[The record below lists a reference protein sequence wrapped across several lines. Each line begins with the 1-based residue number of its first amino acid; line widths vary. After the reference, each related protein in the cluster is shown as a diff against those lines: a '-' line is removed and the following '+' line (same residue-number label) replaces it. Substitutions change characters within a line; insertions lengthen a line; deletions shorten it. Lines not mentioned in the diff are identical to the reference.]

1 MADGELL
8 GPLPRRL
15 RAMLYL
21 LTPNESTFERLEDV
35 PAYVHQANPLFLGL
49 VVLEMLL
56 GSLMSEEKL
65 YNVADA
71 VVSVSLGMISR
82 LPLLLTRGL
91 ELSAYVYVWENFRL
105 LELPWD
111 SAWTWWLSFLAVD
124 FCYYWFH
131 RFAHEVAILWA
142 AHQVHHSSE
151 YYNFSTAL
159 RQPLTQQLTSW
170 IFYVPMALAVPPSAF
185 AVHIQLNLLFQF
197 WLHTEVIR
205 DLGPLEWIFNTPKHH
220 RVHHGTFSGEKE
232 KVVYGLV
239 FPGNSFEIMSSQF
252 HYYLSLWRRSTTYSS
267 LGDKVST
274 FVNGPSWIPG
284 TPRLGNHDH
293 VPEVTGKE
301 KPHDPSCSLPLQ
313 VYVVTHFLL
322 VLCTYHE
329 LFENQATLTQ
339 LTLLGMT
346 GYVLLTLTSLGFIID
361 SRPAASILELLR
373 CMVMVVLLRYNHLR
387 PPNSSLTVPT
397 QPRIFQQKSS
407 AGSVITLINISGRME
422 GAGGAVNLFA
432 TPPETHLSSPRN
444 PLELRR
450 KGQLRLLSLSCENTN
465 KGVIFT
471 NL

>member
-1 MADGELL
+1 MADG
-8 GPLPRRL
+8 PVPPRI
-15 RAMLYL
+15 RAILYL
-21 LTPNESTFERLEDV
+21 LTPNESSFERLEDV
-35 PAYVHQANPLFLGL
+35 PEYVHQANPLFLGL

-56 GSLMSEEKL
+56 GSLMSGAKL

-71 VVSVSLGMISR
+71 IISVSLGMTSR
-82 LPLLLTRGL
+82 LPLLLMRGL

-124 FCYYWFH
+124 LCYYWFH
-131 RFAHEVAILWA
+131 RCAHEVAILWA

-220 RVHHGTFSGEKE
+220 RVHHGRNEYCIDKNYGGILIIWDRLFGTFTEEKE

-239 FPGNSFEIMSSQF
+239 FPNNSFEIMSSQF

-267 LGDKVST
+267 HTDKVST
-274 FVNGPSWIPG
+274 FVNGPSWRPG

-293 VPEVTGKE
+293 VPKVTGEE
-301 KPHDPSCSLPLQ
+301 KLHDPSCSLPLQ

-322 VLCTYHE
+322 VLYTYHE
-329 LFENQATLTQ
+329 LFENQTTLTQ

-346 GYVLLTLTSLGFIID
+346 GYILLTLTSLGFIID
-361 SRPAASILELLR
+361 SRPAAAIFELLR
-373 CMVMVVLLRYNHLR
+373 CMAMVMLLQSSHLR
-387 PPNSSLTVPT
+387 APNSALTVPT
-397 QPRIFQQKSS
+397 Q
-407 AGSVITLINISGRME
+407 ALV
-422 GAGGAVNLFA
+422 
-432 TPPETHLSSPRN
+432 
-444 PLELRR
+444 
-450 KGQLRLLSLSCENTN
+450 SLSVLYWALQTFSQLFSI
-465 KGVIFT
+465 KPKSH
-471 NL
+471 